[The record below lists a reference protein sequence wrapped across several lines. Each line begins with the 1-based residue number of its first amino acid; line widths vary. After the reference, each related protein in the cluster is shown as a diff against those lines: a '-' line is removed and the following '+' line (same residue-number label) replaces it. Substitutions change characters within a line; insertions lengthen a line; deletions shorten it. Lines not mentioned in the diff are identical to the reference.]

1 MHRRWLKVIGV
12 MSLAA
17 GLVFLARRR
26 PGYFSTPSY
35 LAGFIFFEF
44 LALIIFNY
52 RQAFFPVL
60 MIVFLLAGSIVPG
73 HELWISARWAVLSLG
88 ALAGLVLWFR
98 LPRQRLGLFHLLAFA
113 CVLSAGVSAAVSA
126 YPEEALLKT
135 FSLFLLFAYA
145 AAGARAAVI
154 EREEQFFSALLLG
167 AEGLVY
173 LSALSYFGLR
183 WELFGNRNSL
193 GVVMGVIALPIL
205 LWGHVITEAGFTRCR
220 RIGALLLCIV
230 LLLCSYERAGIVAGA
245 ISSALLCL
253 GLRRYR
259 LLIAGLGIALL
270 AAPVITAFVPL
281 PAATPSDVD
290 SVTTRFVYKGKRDA
304 GILASR
310 ETVWQTTVSSLHQ
323 HRWLGTGF
331 GTSATAYDKTE
342 VAPKFSSAT
351 QASREHGNSYLEILD
366 WVGVLGAVPF
376 FILLIFVLTRA
387 ARVFLWMRRSGSP
400 YSPAVPLAVFA
411 AGALVHAGFEDW
423 LFAVGYHTCV
433 LFWTFAFLLND
444 SVPYGSP
451 VLVPDSAESVGNAL
465 SGTIDIAAAQACT
478 SF

>member
-1 MHRRWLKVIGV
+1 MPRTWPKVIAV
-12 MSLAA
+12 T
-17 GLVFLARRR
+17 GLVAATAFLATHR
-26 PGYFSTPSY
+26 PGYFSTPRY
-35 LAGFIFFEF
+35 LGGIIVFEF
-44 LALIIFNY
+44 LALVVFNY
-52 RQAFFPVL
+52 REAFFPVL
-60 MIVFLLAGSIVPG
+60 IVVFVLAGSIVPG
-73 HELWISARWAVLSLG
+73 HELWISARWVVLSVG

-98 LPRQRLGLFHLLAFA
+98 MPRQSLGVFHLLAFG
-113 CVLSAGVSAAVSA
+113 CVVSAGVSAAVSA
-126 YPEEALLKT
+126 YPEEALLKAL
-135 FSLFLLFAYA
+135 SLFLLFAYG
-145 AAGARAAVI
+145 AAGARVAVI
-154 EREEQFFSALLLG
+154 AREEKFFSTLLVG

-173 LSALSYFGLR
+173 ISAVAYFGLR

-193 GVVMGVIALPIL
+193 GVVMGVIALPVL
-205 LWGHVITEAGFTRCR
+205 LWGFIISEASFTRHR
-220 RIGALLLCIV
+220 RMAALLLCIV

-259 LLIAGLGIALL
+259 LLIAGTAIALL
-270 AAPVITAFVPL
+270 AAPVVTTFVPL

-290 SVTTRFVYKGKRDA
+290 SVATRFIYKGKRDA

-310 ETVWQTTVSSLHQ
+310 ETVWQATLSSLRQ
-323 HRWLGTGF
+323 HPWLGTGF

-342 VAPKFSSAT
+342 IAQTFSSAT

-366 WVGVLGAVPF
+366 WVGVLGAIPF
-376 FILLIFVLTRA
+376 FILLSFVLIRVTR
-387 ARVFLWMRRSGSP
+387 VVLWMRRFRCP

-423 LFAVGYHTCV
+423 LFAVGYHTCI

-444 SVPYGSP
+444 FVSYSTRALVARPEPSVRDE
-451 VLVPDSAESVGNAL
+451 VPPMVDVV
-465 SGTIDIAAAQACT
+465 AQACT